1 MFADCITRYLAVMKT
16 IASQVLI
23 SRPADMDFADAALR
37 GITLDDFPERVVPVR
52 PEAGPR

>member
-1 MFADCITRYLAVMKT
+1 MFAECTTRYLAVMKT